1 MLFKHHCEG
10 SESTLRT
17 LYFYKPWVSDFFHI
31 LLIFLLIFA
40 ILIYYCC
47 YKLVISV

>member
-17 LYFYKPWVSDFFHI
+17 LYFYKPWVSDFFSHI
-31 LLIFLLIFA
+31 IDFFVNLCYFNLLLL
-40 ILIYYCC
+40 L
-47 YKLVISV
+47 LLL